1 MVVYLDLHICI
12 SFLINF
18 QHAFLP
24 AAIWQDRGLTRTIN
38 HKATAS
44 LSPLIKP
51 NETTNEHNNKHT
63 TYQRINSKVNIM
75 SRSNSNAARASTAPH
90 ATAAEPPSPAPAR
103 VDLNAPMPPLPAAGP
118 LPHASTGAGAF
129 QAPEIRAAEAAAAA
143 AASPPVP
150 QRRQRMAYKD
160 RGIRAAKDFFL
171 RPEKIGVYENIPDT
185 TYLEG
190 KITAVPRRTQVDY
203 VLCWTDVSP
212 LPAGFNSEDL
222 RMTVFKGD
230 AKHKTLLEEARR
242 AYDAAHPNQQ
252 AASGRSQ
259 LSHPASSPSDPHR
272 DIQRG
277 LTGIRMSPILDP
289 SDRRSPPTDPSVL
302 YREDSG
308 SEDGSEIGE
317 GDTYFPIGDS
327 VEENVV
333 DDGYNVEEMEMD
345 GEYLD
350 YLSQMTFNYEEL
362 DEELVPPS
370 DMYNGDGPCL
380 RRGVAKRFST
390 VLGCVMVC
398 GGLSY
403 SFFKRLTANS
413 NEYARRNGTDMDGR
427 LFFAG
432 LAYKNITVEEMIR
445 FHGMVLKMSIDDRK
459 LGGYE
464 AYFTEGMSINLGR
477 NYSVMLSDYPAWA
490 AKVMSLS
497 RFKQIRAAYHP
508 EVGSST
514 IGDKCHQL
522 RYAIDT
528 CNGTSKTT
536 FVVGGDL
543 TFDEGGVAS
552 RSRMNPVRQYNKDKP
567 NKFRVDFFVLA
578 NNSPGIYFIVHLD
591 VYQGKNAENINIPEP
606 IQTLPTTQKAVVNSV
621 IQSGI
626 GMDPDGKRRMFMDN
640 RYTCAQLLVLL
651 REQYGILGSGTTRAN
666 RIGWPK
672 DQMNLSKSDERGTSK
687 VLYDKRNEIL
697 VTQWVDNKVVS
708 CTSTLQ
714 VSGKVGVTR
723 RSGAHVLH
731 LQVEKALK
739 AYQDGMDAVDRGDQY
754 REGGGGFASK
764 AHYKKWYK
772 KAYFAVLDFML
783 LNAFFA
789 WNMAAEDSSLNR
801 LKVKKFEFYAAVA
814 EEMISYVDS
823 TNSRRDPSTERSS
836 QQNSH
841 KQQPADKGT
850 RNYCV
855 VCRLEENWRREKGEK
870 DDYGKN
876 ARCQDH
882 MVKCLDTSCQLYA
895 HNVAVDH
902 SRRIFQLEPFIGKS
916 CWDIA
921 HSDECKGL
929 WKISGRA
936 GESVERSSGSGDV
949 QEVKAQSYSV
959 VRTHNIYKQLAEYY
973 GKEKETRPRKRR
985 RDDGDDEEAEVD
997 EQE

>member
-1 MVVYLDLHICI
+1 
-12 SFLINF
+12 
-18 QHAFLP
+18 
-24 AAIWQDRGLTRTIN
+24 
-38 HKATAS
+38 
-44 LSPLIKP
+44 
-51 NETTNEHNNKHT
+51 
-63 TYQRINSKVNIM
+63 M
-75 SRSNSNAARASTAPH
+75 SRSNSNANNHIAASASTVPN
-90 ATAAEPPSPAPAR
+90 ATAAEPPSPAPAQ
-103 VDLNAPMPPLPAAGP
+103 VDLDAPMPPLAAAGP

-143 AASPPVP
+143 ASRRPAS

-171 RPEKIGVYENIPDT
+171 QPDRIDTYEFIPDAA
-185 TYLEG
+185 YLEG
-190 KITAVPRRTQVDY
+190 KITAVPYKTQMDY
-203 VLCWTDVSP
+203 VFCWTDTSS
-212 LPAGFNSEDL
+212 LPAGFNTGDL

-230 AKHKTLLEEARR
+230 AKYKTMLDEARR

-252 AASGRSQ
+252 ATSGRSRSSQ
-259 LSHPASSPSDPHR
+259 PASSPSDPHR
-272 DIQRG
+272 EIQRG
-277 LTGIRMSPILDP
+277 LTSVRMSPVLDP
-289 SDRRSPPTDPSVL
+289 SDRRSPPTDPDIL

-327 VEENVV
+327 AEENMV
-333 DDGYNVEEMEMD
+333 DDGCDVEEMEMD

-362 DEELVPPS
+362 DQELVPPS
-370 DMYNGDGPCL
+370 DMYDGNGPSL

-390 VLGCVMVC
+390 ALGCVMIC

-413 NEYARRNGTDMDGR
+413 NEYAKKKKSTMDGR
-427 LFFAG
+427 YFFAG
-432 LAYKNITVEEMIR
+432 SAWKNITVEEMLR

-477 NYSVMLSDYPAWA
+477 NYSVTLTDYPAWA
-490 AKVMSLS
+490 AKVMTLS

-528 CNGTSKTT
+528 CNATSKTT
-536 FVVGGDL
+536 FVVGPDL

-578 NNSPGIYFIVHLD
+578 NNSPGKYFIVHLD
-591 VYQGKNAENINIPEP
+591 VYQGKNAENINIPEA
-606 IQTLPTTQKAVVNSV
+606 IQKMPTTQKAVVNSV

-626 GMDPDGKRRMFMDN
+626 GLDPDGKRRIFMDN

-672 DQMNLSKSDERGTSK
+672 EEMNLSKSDERGTSK

-723 RSGAHVLH
+723 RSGAHILH

-739 AYQDGMDAVDRGDQY
+739 AYQEGMDAVDRGDQY

-789 WNMAAEDSSLNR
+789 WNMAAEDPSLNR
-801 LKVKKFEFYAAVA
+801 LKVKKFGFYAAVA
-814 EEMISYVDS
+814 EEMMSYVDT
-823 TNSRRDPSTERSS
+823 TNSCTDPSAETSS
-836 QQNSH
+836 QLNSH
-841 KQQPADKGT
+841 TQQPATKGT

-855 VCRLEENWRREKGEK
+855 VCRLEEGWRKEKGEK
-870 DDYGKN
+870 DEYGKN
-876 ARCQDH
+876 SRCQDH
-882 MVKCLDTSCQLYA
+882 MVKCLDTNCQLYA
-895 HNVAVDH
+895 HNMPVAHD
-902 SRRIFQLEPFIGKS
+902 RRIFQLEPFVGKS

-936 GESVERSSGSGDV
+936 GESVERSSRSGDV
-949 QEVKAQSYSV
+949 QEVKAQSYSL
-959 VRTHNIYKQLAEYY
+959 VRTHKIYKQLAEYY
-973 GKEKETRPRKRR
+973 GKEKETRPRKRS
-985 RDDGDDEEAEVD
+985 RDEGGNEEAEED